1 MSGHA
6 SLWLVRHGETEWSA
20 SGKHTGRT
28 DVPLNAKGIR
38 RAAALSAELGER
50 SFAAVLTSPLSRA
63 RETCRIA
70 GLGDRASVDPDL
82 MEWDYGVYEGKTT
95 SEIRRREGSDWSI
108 WSSAVNGGEDVRD
121 VEARALRVIERVS
134 AARGDV
140 VLFSHGH
147 FLRILAAT
155 WLGLPAESGRLFG
168 LDTGALSIL
177 GYERE
182 ARVIR
187 LWNYVGREQRE

>member
-1 MSGHA
+1 
-6 SLWLVRHGETEWSA
+6 
-20 SGKHTGRT
+20 
-28 DVPLNAKGIR
+28 
-38 RAAALSAELGER
+38 
-50 SFAAVLTSPLSRA
+50 
-63 RETCRIA
+63 
-70 GLGDRASVDPDL
+70 
-82 MEWDYGVYEGKTT
+82 
-95 SEIRRREGSDWSI
+95 
-108 WSSAVNGGEDVRD
+108 VNGGEDVRD
-121 VEARALRVIERVS
+121 VGARALRVIERVS